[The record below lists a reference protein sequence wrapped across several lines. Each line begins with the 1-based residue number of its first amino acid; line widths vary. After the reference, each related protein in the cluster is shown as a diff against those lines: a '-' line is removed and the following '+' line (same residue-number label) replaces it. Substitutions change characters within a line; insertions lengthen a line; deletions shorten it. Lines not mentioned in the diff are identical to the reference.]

1 MTTDSLEQRCSYHPD
16 VITRLRCSRC
26 GKPICPRCMVS
37 TPVGFRCPDCAR
49 GPRPVAYQTSALMLV
64 KAGVAGLLVA
74 AAVGALWGKFP
85 RWEFYCALLLG
96 FGISESIAWIT
107 RYKRGR
113 ELQII
118 AMGCVLL
125 GIVFSRV
132 VMAWDS
138 PFLTLDLLFNHPD
151 APGVREAFQLR
162 VIPDFLFMAI
172 PFGINWVRF
181 K

>member
-49 GPRPVAYQTSALMLV
+49 GPRPVAYQTTGLLLV
-64 KAGVAGLLVA
+64 KAVVVGILVA
-74 AAVGALWGKFP
+74 AAAGALWGKFP

-125 GIVFSRV
+125 GIVFSRA